1 MRILFGQIEKKVL
14 LVLTIEGV
22 DSSRDPLH
30 YGISHFSSS
39 HTLDTQV
46 LKPGKNKEAIC

>member
-1 MRILFGQIEKKVL
+1 MQILFGQIEKKVPFG
-14 LVLTIEGV
+14 LTIEGV
-22 DSSRDPLH
+22 DSSRNPLH

-46 LKPGKNKEAIC
+46 LKPGKNKETIC